1 MTMTTTLLWTVI
13 AGSTIEQ
20 SLTDVNTRSLVRH
33 YTQHQISNTDWH
45 WHIHFLHQCSDTT
58 EAHCRH
64 RRHFNWIQQT
74 HCKHRRRTADTTDS
88 LQTHW
93 VDHYIFSNT
102 PPQIVNLFQTSELIG
117 HQEHHQGKLQNWLVT
132 FTIEPT
138 SLFLPLHN
146 SCLHKNG
153 QSS

>member
-1 MTMTTTLLWTVI
+1 MTMTTALLWTVI

-45 WHIHFLHQCSDTT
+45 WHIHFYTSAVTPQKHTADTADT
-58 EAHCRH
+58 LQ
-64 RRHFNWIQQT
+64 IQQT
-74 HCKHRRRTADTTDS
+74 HCKHRRRTADTADS

-102 PPQIVNLFQTSELIG
+102 PPHIVNLFQTSELIG